1 MKSRVVP
8 LILLP
13 LAGFMVGWW
22 TRGTAPR
29 ESDPGT
35 AERERGAHSRQ
46 SPVALESAVRPGK
59 RPRVV
64 EEEFT
69 EADRRRE
76 EADRRRMQETCRR
89 KLELKVAEWGRLLEL
104 SDAEMALLRG
114 AIGPAMDG
122 LDPPFAELAMPVLEE
137 TLKSMLDGDR
147 SLALQQLGQR
157 RQEALASAKVEA
169 RLAGIS
175 AVLLLDPAQQDAL
188 RESLSEDA
196 GRLPDPSR
204 QAPPGLSTELLAEIN
219 RRLAAVADGAQDEE
233 TAFRRITG
241 EVVRENI
248 DADLDGLAEILSP
261 DQLETYRQHLEEAH
275 AQWLLPMP

>member
-22 TRGTAPR
+22 TRGTAPLAP
-29 ESDPGT
+29 DPGM
-35 AERERGAHSRQ
+35 ADRARGAHSRQ
-46 SPVALESAVRPGK
+46 SPVPLDSAMRPGK

-76 EADRRRMQETCRR
+76 AEDRRRMQETCRR

-104 SDAEMALLRG
+104 SDEEMASLRG

-122 LDPPFAELAMPVLEE
+122 LDPPFAELAIPALEE
-137 TLKSMLDGDR
+137 ILKSMLEGDR
-147 SLALQQLGQR
+147 SIALQQLGLR

-169 RLAGIS
+169 RLAEIG
-175 AVLLLDPAQQDAL
+175 AVLLLDPAQQVAL
-188 RESLSEDA
+188 RERLAGEA

-204 QAPPGLSTELLAEIN
+204 QAPPGLSSELLAEIN
-219 RRLAAVADGAQDEE
+219 RQLAAVDDGVQDDEA
-233 TAFRRITG
+233 AFRRITG

-248 DADLDGLAEILSP
+248 QADLDGLAEILSP
-261 DQLETYRQHLEEAH
+261 DQLETYRQHLVEVH